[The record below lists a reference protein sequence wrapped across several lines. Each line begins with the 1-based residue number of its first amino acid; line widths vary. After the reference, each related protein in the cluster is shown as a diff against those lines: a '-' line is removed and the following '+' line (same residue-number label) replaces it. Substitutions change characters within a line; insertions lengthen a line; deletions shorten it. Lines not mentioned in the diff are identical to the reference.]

1 MDYVKEIENNLGIEA
16 IKEFHPLQ
24 PGDVKATTADITNIQ
39 SQLGYAPSTNIK
51 TGVKNFVDWYREYY
65 QV

>member
-1 MDYVKEIENNLGIEA
+1 MDYIKEIENNLGIEA

-39 SQLGYAPSTNIK
+39 TQLGLRSINKY
-51 TGVKNFVDWYREYY
+51 KNWRKEFCRLV
-65 QV
+65 